1 MCVRTNLHVVTQ
13 IIMTPNS
20 TALAVHGKAEFNL
33 CIDQMTYYSEAI
45 ISKLKIDGIMDLDFM
60 KAHQCSVDIGNEILV
75 VNDREKRLS
84 TEGFL
89 GCYCITASKTVYL
102 PEAKLL
108 YLARSVC
115 QKVVY
120 NL

>member
-13 IIMTPNS
+13 TIMTPNS

-89 GCYCITASKTVYL
+89 GCYCITASKTVSIPPRSEIIVL
-102 PEAKLL
+102 GKECVPEG
-108 YLARSVC
+108 C
-115 QKVVY
+115 I
-120 NL
+120 